1 MAFWELGRSAF
12 FQGHSNHWENLR
24 EAFFFFWASSKYEIR
39 VSVNIPLNNRVK
51 MKYSFLVSAYS
62 TVTNCFLIFGVS
74 PKYKYAGQ
82 NKKDK
87 GNQCK
92 KS

>member
-1 MAFWELGRSAF
+1 
-12 FQGHSNHWENLR
+12 
-24 EAFFFFWASSKYEIR
+24 
-39 VSVNIPLNNRVK
+39 
-51 MKYSFLVSAYS
+51 MKYSFLVSEYS
-62 TVTNCFLIFGVS
+62 TVTNYFLIFGVS